1 MARKKN
7 VNMANKKYDYVNINN
22 ACKHLCTNTPLGLTP
37 AKVQGCAIA
46 TCSRTKKSFCSVNV
60 KKRPVHASE

>member
-1 MARKKN
+1 
-7 VNMANKKYDYVNINN
+7 MANKKYDYVNINN

-46 TCSRTKKSFCSVNV
+46 TCSRTKKSFWSENV
-60 KKRPVHASE
+60 LLT